1 MRTRLAGR
9 FRPQDTESRDRSVS
23 ERFTTNASARRG
35 GMPARP
41 STDMQKPSSLRP
53 IEACAPHPARP
64 PRPVLPAWSQMPSD
78 TKSPVVQARGT
89 TPMRKLLHNKE
100 HEAARMLQSVF
111 RGRQGRR
118 HVSLRRVAALMNGTN
133 YADSDE
139 EAEVEGAVA
148 KHLRFALKR
157 RSTHRPSL
165 ALKATSTEVLESGS
179 SKTDVAATPEVTA
192 ERGSPGRGSPG
203 AATPHLGGLRIVPLS
218 APPKRAS
225 TTETATRSVIDAAF
239 LTWNVNGHSISRED
253 ARVWAQAAGPAD
265 AFFISIQELIDIEA
279 KEGLPD
285 RAVRRGAN

>member
-1 MRTRLAGR
+1 
-9 FRPQDTESRDRSVS
+9 
-23 ERFTTNASARRG
+23 
-35 GMPARP
+35 
-41 STDMQKPSSLRP
+41 
-53 IEACAPHPARP
+53 
-64 PRPVLPAWSQMPSD
+64 
-78 TKSPVVQARGT
+78 
-89 TPMRKLLHNKE
+89 MRKQLRNKD
-100 HEAARMLQSVF
+100 EAARVVQSIF

-118 HVSLRRVAALMNGTN
+118 HVSLRRVAALMSGTN

-157 RSTHRPSL
+157 RQTHRPSL
-165 ALKATSTEVLESGS
+165 ALKATSTEVLKSGS

-192 ERGSPGRGSPG
+192 GRGSPGRGSPGRGSPG

-218 APPKRAS
+218 APAKRAS

>member
-1 MRTRLAGR
+1 M
-9 FRPQDTESRDRSVS
+9 
-23 ERFTTNASARRG
+23 
-35 GMPARP
+35 
-41 STDMQKPSSLRP
+41 
-53 IEACAPHPARP
+53 
-64 PRPVLPAWSQMPSD
+64 
-78 TKSPVVQARGT
+78 
-89 TPMRKLLHNKE
+89 PMRKQLRNKD
-100 HEAARMLQSVF
+100 EAARVVQSIF

-118 HVSLRRVAALMNGTN
+118 HVSLRRVAALMSGTN

-157 RSTHRPSL
+157 RATHRPSL
-165 ALKATSTEVLESGS
+165 ALKATSTEVLKSGS

-192 ERGSPGRGSPG
+192 GRGSPGRGSPG